1 MKPEADLTVNMDRKC
16 ERCGKPGVAYT
27 KGMNEQAGK
36 YCLKCTAIIMGE
48 RMAHQKEAENKKPT
62 KYEIMNGA
70 PEKDPGTEQWMG
82 RVVGV
87 NFKNKKV
94 GAGDGAV
101 EVPTAFITLESGVYP
116 GLADH
121 LTGLL
126 KETVYFTIQKV
137 QPELPGLEEKA
148 PGKPCTR

>member
-1 MKPEADLTVNMDRKC
+1 MK
-16 ERCGKPGVAYT
+16 T
-27 KGMNEQAGK
+27 KKTDSEQEPK
-36 YCLKCTAIIMGE
+36 
-48 RMAHQKEAENKKPT
+48 
-62 KYEIMNGA
+62 
-70 PEKDPGTEQWMG
+70 EQWMG

-94 GAGDGAV
+94 GSGDAAI
-101 EVPTAFITLESGVYP
+101 EVPTAFITLESWVYP

-137 QPELPGLEEKA
+137 QVEMPGLEEAKKPA
-148 PGKPCTR
+148 PGGK